1 MRVHVRVLDPST
13 RLAIEQVGAESGY
26 ELLPLEGDPQGL
38 AGAEIVFVDADEASW
53 PPSTRWARGAT
64 SGVIVCGTPEA
75 VSPFKARGFA
85 TLRLP
90 AIPAEVKAS
99 IEAVGSATVN
109 PNVVGPNDQPT
120 VAGAAPTAGG
130 PNLVQAVGASDPQLL
145 ALVRLL
151 VANMRVP
158 TAAVTLFDGDRQFY
172 VAGVGLPEDLNRAGF
187 TPRDWSFCRF
197 VAESGAP
204 LAIGDASLFPS
215 LSSIPL
221 AMLGVIRAYAGV
233 PVRVSG
239 VGMVG
244 TVCVHSRE
252 PRPFSHEDLAALQ
265 LAAHGVEA
273 YLERVLLER
282 SLTPRSTRQGSDA
295 ATAAAT
301 TGYPS
306 PKISEAE
313 GDDLTGQTLAD
324 KYVVTASL
332 GAGGMGRVFLARD
345 RVLGQL
351 VAIKL
356 LSGDDRHADAL
367 IREARMMATIRH
379 PNVAAVHGWGQL
391 PRGGLFLVLEWVRG
405 VTLHERLQD
414 ARQRGLWIEPSE
426 ACRIL
431 RNIAG
436 ALDTLHGAGL
446 VHGDVKPANVML
458 DASLDRA
465 VLIDFGLAMHL
476 PSGWRSSS
484 GNWNPSELPTAK
496 GGTPGYSAPEQL
508 EAGRPPLAH
517 PSLDVY
523 ALGALA
529 YAVLI
534 GAGPF
539 AQHPPSVRLERQ
551 RQGELTLP
559 SAIRPELPGEIDNV
573 IRRALSPNP
582 TKRYRTPTE
591 LVDAIESAFAGLRS
605 ARRPTLSSTAQ
616 PLLTR
621 GIIFQRM
628 RAAVQRLRG
637 TEGEEALVRSLD
649 ADSQAT
655 LRDATDPTELYPSD
669 AFVAYLRAHAEG
681 DVARAEQLGHAVGR
695 TLLSDVLPSL
705 QIERAPFTLLRAF
718 GALSHR
724 FHGWGTFEFE
734 PRARGR
740 ATASMVLPKD
750 YPPAVC
756 GFFGGMMRAL
766 VNCATPDVHVEHES
780 CAARGD
786 PFCVL
791 AVSWS

>member
-1 MRVHVRVLDPST
+1 LAFRIQVRVSDAAT
-13 RLAIEQVGAESGY
+13 RIALEQCVLESGH

-38 AGAEIVFVDADEASW
+38 ANTDVVFVEADEETW
-53 PPSTRWARGAT
+53 PPGTRWTGGAT
-64 SGVIVCGTPEA
+64 SGVVVCGGAASLE
-75 VSPFKARGFA
+75 PFPARGFA

-90 AIPAEVKAS
+90 ADAS
-99 IEAVGSATVN
+99 QVQAAIAAVGSATVN
-109 PNVVGPNDQPT
+109 PSAVGPNEVPT
-120 VAGAAPTAGG
+120 VQARTDPSLLELVG
-130 PNLVQAVGASDPQLL
+130 PSDPQLL
-145 ALVRLL
+145 ALARLL
-151 VANMRVP
+151 AANMRVP
-158 TAAVTLFDGDRQFY
+158 TAAVTFFDGDRHHY
-172 VAGVGLPEDLNRAGF
+172 VAGIGLPEDLSRAGY

-197 VAESGAP
+197 VVEAGAP
-204 LAIGDASLFPS
+204 LAIADAAAFPS
-215 LSSIPL
+215 LSSMPL
-221 AMLGVIRAYAGV
+221 AMLGVVRAYAGV
-233 PVRVSG
+233 PIRVSG
-239 VGMVG
+239 VGTFG

-252 PRPFSHEDLAALQ
+252 PRAFSHEDLAALQ
-265 LAAHGVEA
+265 LAAHGVES
-273 YLERVLLER
+273 YLERCLLER
-282 SLTPRSTRQGSDA
+282 RFVPGPRVPRRENEIE
-295 ATAAAT
+295 TAVAR
-301 TGYPS
+301 GRSRP
-306 PKISEAE
+306 PKVSETE
-313 GDDLTGQTLAD
+313 DDLTGQTLAD
-324 KYVVTASL
+324 KYVVTAGL
-332 GAGGMGRVFLARD
+332 GAGGMGRVYLARD

-356 LSGDDRHADAL
+356 LARDDSHADAL
-367 IREARMMATIRH
+367 IQEARMMAAIRH

-405 VTLHERLQD
+405 VTLHERLQE
-414 ARQRGLWIEPSE
+414 ARARAQWIETAE

-436 ALDTLHGAGL
+436 ALDTMHGAGL

-529 YAVLI
+529 YALLI

-539 AQHPPSVRLERQ
+539 AQHAPSVRVERQ
-551 RQGELTLP
+551 REGEITLP
-559 SAIRPELPGEIDNV
+559 TTVRPELPGELDNV
-573 IRRALSPNP
+573 IRRTLSPNP

-591 LVDAIESAFAGLRS
+591 LVDAIESAFAGVRS
-605 ARRPTLSSTAQ
+605 ARRPTLSSSGQ

-621 GIIFQRM
+621 GTIFQRM
-628 RAAVQRLRG
+628 RAAVQRVRG
-637 TEGEEALVRSLD
+637 SEDEEALLASLD

-655 LRDATDPTELYPSD
+655 LRGATDPTDLYASD
-669 AFVAYLRAHAEG
+669 AFVAYLRAFSEG
-681 DVARAEQLGHAVGR
+681 DVVRAEHLGHAVGR
-695 TLLSDVLPSL
+695 TLLSDVVPAL

-718 GALSHR
+718 GPLSHR

-734 PRARGR
+734 PRARGK
-740 ATASMVLPKD
+740 ATATLVLPNG
-750 YPPAVC
+750 YAPAVC

-766 VNCATPDVHVEHES
+766 VNCATPDVHIEHER
-780 CAARGD
+780 CVARGH
-786 PFCVL
+786 PMCVL
-791 AVSWS
+791 AVSWT

>member
-13 RLAIEQVGAESGY
+13 RLLIEQVGAQAGL

-38 AGAEIVFVDADEASW
+38 ASAELVFVDADESTW
-53 PPSTRWARGAT
+53 PQSQRGAR
-64 SGVIVCGTPEA
+64 SGLVVCGAASALE
-75 VSPFKARGFA
+75 PFRGRGFA
-85 TLRLP
+85 TLALP
-90 AIPAEVKAS
+90 ATPADVSAV
-99 IEAVGSATVN
+99 IEAVGSATVQ
-109 PNVVGPNDQPT
+109 PFADESPT
-120 VAGAAPTAGG
+120 VTGVPRST
-130 PNLVQAVGASDPQLL
+130 PDVVKTIGASDPQLL
-145 ALVRLL
+145 AIVRLL
-151 VANMRVP
+151 AANMRAS
-158 TAAVTLFDGDRQFY
+158 TAAVTLFEGDRQHY
-172 VAGVGLPEDLNRAGF
+172 VAGVGLPEDLERAGQ
-187 TPRDWSFCRF
+187 TPRDWSFCRW
-197 VAESGAP
+197 VAESGTP
-204 LAIGDASLFPS
+204 LAIGDAALFPS
-215 LSSIPL
+215 LSATPL
-221 AMLGVIRAYAGV
+221 AALGVIRGYAGV

-239 VGMVG
+239 VGLVG

-252 PRPFSHEDLAALQ
+252 PRAFSHEDLAALQ

-282 SLTPRSTRQGSDA
+282 SIATDKSGRRSNDG
-295 ATAAAT
+295 ATKRAT
-301 TGYPS
+301 TGYP
-306 PKISEAE
+306 PPRIVDAA
-313 GDDLTGQTLAD
+313 DQDLTGLTLSD

-345 RVLGQL
+345 RVLGNL

-356 LSGDDRHADAL
+356 LSGDNTHAEAL
-367 IREARMMATIRH
+367 INEARMMAAIRH

-414 ARQRGLWIEPSE
+414 ARQRGQWIEPAE

-436 ALDTLHGAGL
+436 ALDTMHGAGL
-446 VHGDVKPANVML
+446 VHGDIKPANVML

-551 RQGELTLP
+551 REGELTLP
-559 SAIRPELPGEIDNV
+559 TLIRPELPGEIDQV
-573 IRRALSPNP
+573 IRKALSPNP
-582 TKRYRTPTE
+582 IKRYRTPTE
-591 LVDAIESAFAGLRS
+591 LVDAIDGAFAGVRS

-621 GIIFQRM
+621 GVIFQRL
-628 RAAVQRLRG
+628 RAAVERLSG
-637 TEGEEALVRSLD
+637 PEAEEALVGSLD
-649 ADSQAT
+649 EGSRAT
-655 LRDATDPTELYPSD
+655 LRDAIDPTELYPSD
-669 AFVAYLRAHAEG
+669 AFVAYLRAYAEG
-681 DVARAEQLGHAVGR
+681 DVTRVEQLGHAVGR

-734 PRARGR
+734 PRTRGR
-740 ATASMVLPKD
+740 ASASLVLPRD
-750 YPPAVC
+750 YAPAVC

-780 CAARGD
+780 CTSRGD
-786 PFCVL
+786 PICVL